1 METLLSVAFD
11 NLSSYD
17 GPKVKKGL
25 RQVEGLLAQICL
37 SAHAANRNKTNNN
50 KSPTTS
56 PKQQQQQHAEQPAK
70 APTRFPLS
78 DLSGDAAFREFF
90 KLQDGFQWNIATRLI
105 QTLDR
110 LLAKSDDGSMDLL
123 MLSALDSLQGVLLL
137 HPPSRLLFSREQS
150 MNVCLL
156 LLLPHS
162 PQPSPAL
169 FLLPCCRHPCPSVTP
184 RTDSIPDPQLLLDL
198 LEPVNCPAIQAATL
212 LVLVVALLETPR
224 NTRTFENLDGLLTV
238 SSIFKSRS
246 TARDVKFKTME
257 FLYFY
262 LMPETP
268 SLPRAGSD
276 GSGAAALLQRS
287 PSKLGRAFNRRG
299 RDGSGSDSGASADG
313 AAGEDS
319 TLNQL
324 VKQEMLRR
332 HLPNVDELVK
342 DLQQYA
348 PFGGAVA

>member
-37 SAHAANRNKTNNN
+37 SAHAANRNKNNNN

-56 PKQQQQQHAEQPAK
+56 PSNGPKHQQQPEQPAAAAK
-70 APTRFPLS
+70 AASRFPLS

-123 MLSALDSLQGVLLL
+123 MLSALDSLQGTLLL

-150 MNVCLL
+150 MN
-156 LLLPHS
+156 
-162 PQPSPAL
+162 
-169 FLLPCCRHPCPSVTP
+169 
-184 RTDSIPDPQLLLDL
+184 LLLDL

-287 PSKLGRAFNRRG
+287 PSKLSRAFNKR
-299 RDGSGSDSGASADG
+299 RDGDSGDSTANGVA
-313 AAGEDS
+313 EDN

>member
-37 SAHAANRNKTNNN
+37 SAHAANKNKN
-50 KSPTTS
+50 KSPSTS
-56 PKQQQQQHAEQPAK
+56 PATSFDGSKQQQPEQQSAPAK
-70 APTRFPLS
+70 PARFPLS

-123 MLSALDSLQGVLLL
+123 MLSALDSLQGTLLL

-150 MNVCLL
+150 MN
-156 LLLPHS
+156 
-162 PQPSPAL
+162 
-169 FLLPCCRHPCPSVTP
+169 
-184 RTDSIPDPQLLLDL
+184 LLLDL

-287 PSKLGRAFNRRG
+287 PSKLGRAFNK
-299 RDGSGSDSGASADG
+299 RDPDSAGANG
-313 AAGEDS
+313 AEGEPEGPH

>member
-37 SAHAANRNKTNNN
+37 SAHAANRNKNNN

-56 PKQQQQQHAEQPAK
+56 PSNGQRQQRLEQPAT
-70 APTRFPLS
+70 AAATTPSRFPLS

-123 MLSALDSLQGVLLL
+123 MLSALDSLQGTLLL

-150 MNVCLL
+150 MN
-156 LLLPHS
+156 
-162 PQPSPAL
+162 
-169 FLLPCCRHPCPSVTP
+169 
-184 RTDSIPDPQLLLDL
+184 LLLDL

-287 PSKLGRAFNRRG
+287 PSKLGRAFNNKKRDA
-299 RDGSGSDSGASADG
+299 DGSDAG
-313 AAGEDS
+313 AANGVPGEDN

>member
-1 METLLSVAFD
+1 MIIPAHCSPPANSKMETLLSVAFD
-11 NLSSYD
+11 NLASFD

-37 SAHAANRNKTNNN
+37 SAHAAAEVAAAAAANKNNN
-50 KSPTTS
+50 ATVSSSPTTS
-56 PKQQQQQHAEQPAK
+56 SPKQPQQQQQQSSPRDTAQQRQQPTPPPQQQQQQQSQQLPQQPK
-70 APTRFPLS
+70 QKPKFLLS
-78 DLSGDAAFREFF
+78 DLTDDAAFREFF

-110 LLAKSDDGSMDLL
+110 LLAKSDDGSMDVL

-150 MNVCLL
+150 MN
-156 LLLPHS
+156 
-162 PQPSPAL
+162 
-169 FLLPCCRHPCPSVTP
+169 
-184 RTDSIPDPQLLLDL
+184 LLLDL
-198 LEPVNCPAIQAATL
+198 LEPVNCPAIQSATL
-212 LVLVVALLETPR
+212 LVLVVALVETPR
-224 NTRTFENLDGLLTV
+224 NTRSFENLDGLLTV

-268 SLPRAGSD
+268 SGGGSN
-276 GSGAAALLQRS
+276 GGGGGAEVAVGGK
-287 PSKLGRAFNRRG
+287 P
-299 RDGSGSDSGASADG
+299 
-313 AAGEDS
+313 GEGG
-319 TLNQL
+319 TLSQQT
-324 VKQEMLRR
+324 KQEMLRR

-348 PFGGAVA
+348 PLGGAGA

>member
-1 METLLSVAFD
+1 M
-11 NLSSYD
+11 
-17 GPKVKKGL
+17 
-25 RQVEGLLAQICL
+25 
-37 SAHAANRNKTNNN
+37 
-50 KSPTTS
+50 
-56 PKQQQQQHAEQPAK
+56 
-70 APTRFPLS
+70 
-78 DLSGDAAFREFF
+78 
-90 KLQDGFQWNIATRLI
+90 
-105 QTLDR
+105 
-110 LLAKSDDGSMDLL
+110 
-123 MLSALDSLQGVLLL
+123 
-137 HPPSRLLFSREQS
+137 
-150 MNVCLL
+150 
-156 LLLPHS
+156 
-162 PQPSPAL
+162 
-169 FLLPCCRHPCPSVTP
+169 
-184 RTDSIPDPQLLLDL
+184 
-198 LEPVNCPAIQAATL
+198 
-212 LVLVVALLETPR
+212 LVVALLETPR

-276 GSGAAALLQRS
+276 GGGAAALLQRS
-287 PSKLGRAFNRRG
+287 PSKLGRAFKRRDQA
-299 RDGSGSDSGASADG
+299 DGGGANGADG
-313 AAGEDS
+313 AADDGN

>member
-37 SAHAANRNKTNNN
+37 SAHAANRDKANARRSRSA
-50 KSPTTS
+50 SPTS
-56 PKQQQQQHAEQPAK
+56 PNQQQKQQQQHPEQQT
-70 APTRFPLS
+70 PTKQKGKPSFPLS

-150 MNVCLL
+150 MN
-156 LLLPHS
+156 
-162 PQPSPAL
+162 
-169 FLLPCCRHPCPSVTP
+169 
-184 RTDSIPDPQLLLDL
+184 LLLDL

-212 LVLVVALLETPR
+212 LVLVAALLETPR
-224 NTRTFENLDGLLTV
+224 NTRAFENLDGLLTV

-276 GSGAAALLQRS
+276 GLLQRS
-287 PSKLGRAFNRRG
+287 PSKLGRAFDNNNRR
-299 RDGSGSDSGASADG
+299 RRGSDDVENGGALP
-313 AAGEDS
+313 GEDN

>member
-37 SAHAANRNKTNNN
+37 SAHAANRNKANGRRSRSA
-50 KSPTTS
+50 SPTS
-56 PKQQQQQHAEQPAK
+56 PNQQKQQTPPSTPAGAAK
-70 APTRFPLS
+70 TKQKPSFPLS

-90 KLQDGFQWNIATRLI
+90 KLQDGFQWNIAMRLI

-150 MNVCLL
+150 MN
-156 LLLPHS
+156 
-162 PQPSPAL
+162 
-169 FLLPCCRHPCPSVTP
+169 
-184 RTDSIPDPQLLLDL
+184 LLLDL

-224 NTRTFENLDGLLTV
+224 NTRAFENLDGLLTV

-268 SLPRAGSD
+268 SIPRAGSD

-287 PSKLGRAFNRRG
+287 PSKLGRAFDNNNRKRRG
-299 RDGSGSDSGASADG
+299 SDDDDRSVVSAD
-313 AAGEDS
+313 DF